1 MEAARVRQPTC
12 WNSIAYGRWR
22 RGEVSYDGESI
33 SVGDDH
39 KMAFSSA
46 ATIEDMDLNGI
57 DMVWECTGERKTA
70 KSLAPYFAKGVSRV
84 IVSAPLKGPIDPA
97 QHIDVVYGVNDHLL
111 TPSHT
116 IVTAASC
123 TTNCLAPVVAAIQ
136 NALGIRHGVIT
147 TIHDVTNT
155 QVVVDACTNMK
166 KPGDLRRTRSA
177 LLNLAPT
184 STGSATA
191 ITKIIPELKG
201 KLNGLAVRVPLLNG
215 SLTDCVFEVSRDTS
229 VEEVNAILKK
239 RASEIPDI
247 LGFEEQ
253 TLVSTDYIN
262 EPRSGVVDA
271 ASTMVVDN
279 TMVKVYIWYDNE
291 WGYSMRMVDVAF
303 RVAELAQ

>member
-1 MEAARVRQPTC
+1 MLVTMASKVCLIVEINGGGARTSAHLLEFDSVH
-12 WNSIAYGRWR
+12 GRWR

-123 TTNCLAPVVAAIQ
+123 TTTASLPSLLLFKTLSAFGTASLPLFTTSPTRKSSSTRAPI
-136 NALGIRHGVIT
+136 
-147 TIHDVTNT
+147 
-155 QVVVDACTNMK
+155 
-166 KPGDLRRTRSA
+166 
-177 LLNLAPT
+177 
-184 STGSATA
+184 
-191 ITKIIPELKG
+191 
-201 KLNGLAVRVPLLNG
+201 
-215 SLTDCVFEVSRDTS
+215 
-229 VEEVNAILKK
+229 
-239 RASEIPDI
+239 
-247 LGFEEQ
+247 
-253 TLVSTDYIN
+253 
-262 EPRSGVVDA
+262 
-271 ASTMVVDN
+271 
-279 TMVKVYIWYDNE
+279 
-291 WGYSMRMVDVAF
+291 
-303 RVAELAQ
+303 